1 MRTFRGMVAVAA
13 TATLMLAGT
22 AAVSAQSAQPEAIT
36 GTLELAS
43 QSGATGT
50 HAWHASDARLDGIG
64 AVGGGFSFYA
74 VPSEAAGEGAR
85 TDEMPAY
92 AISTPEGTWQCVAS
106 SPGSPEPD
114 GDAHR
119 LVFDGAGAYDGLTA
133 VVAVDWSAS
142 PITFSGVILDDD
154 IPVRPTLAG

>member
-1 MRTFRGMVAVAA
+1 MRTFRGMVAIAA

-22 AAVSAQSAQPEAIT
+22 AAVSAQPAQSEAIT

-50 HAWHASDARLDGIG
+50 HAWHANDARLDGVG
-64 AVGGGFSFYA
+64 AVQGEFSFYD
-74 VPSEAAGEGAR
+74 VPSGDPGDIAL
-85 TDEMPAY
+85 TDELPVY
-92 AISTPEGTWQCVAS
+92 EISTLEGTWRCLGS

-119 LVFDGAGAYDGLTA
+119 LVFDGTGAYDGLTA

-142 PITFSGVILDDD
+142 PITFGGVILDDD